1 MIVLF
6 KGASKCKET
15 REERLF
21 LGGDKGWNALPYLV
35 RLKRAFSGRMEEEA
49 ALIQ

>member
-1 MIVLF
+1 MLF
-6 KGASKCKET
+6 KEASKCKET
-15 REERLF
+15 REEQLF